1 MVPPVSTAIWYC
13 ERSVIMRAPAGSVTN
28 RDVAEQFLVMSRLLE
43 IAGEDRYRSEAYGR
57 ASRAID
63 RLALPVA
70 GLDVEELV
78 RIPGIGARIAGQ
90 IREIAETGSFDEL
103 DDMRAAVPASV
114 VDLLGVP
121 GIGPRTLHILWK
133 RLGILTV
140 DDLERAVRGRRLRAL
155 RGFGPKREEAIER
168 GIRQFRRRS
177 NRITRPQADAVLAGV
192 AALLCDGRY
201 AVAGSYRRGASTV
214 DGLAIVATGDRAA
227 FARRVAAGES
237 EDGVLLSPAGVP
249 LNVRFTDPGRCGT
262 ALIEATGSD
271 GFLAR
276 LGDVALAQGYR
287 FTPDGLVD
295 CSDGSLKTFAS
306 EEDLFSFLG
315 MAFVPPELREDRG
328 EVDLA
333 LRHALPDLVDLSDI
347 RGDLHA
353 HTTASDG
360 RQSLEDVA
368 EAGDARGYE
377 YIAITDHSSRVSPEA
392 LARQQAD
399 IERVNRRHT
408 CELLCGSEVDI
419 RSDGT
424 LGYPDGVLADLDIV
438 VASVHSGFTQGEDL
452 LTRRILTAMENEHVD
467 IIGHPTGRLLGQR
480 PPYAVDLAR
489 VIDHA
494 AVTGTALEINASPL
508 RLDLEDIYVWRAKK
522 QGVKLAAGT
531 DAHRTSEFSNMQN
544 AVLQAR
550 RGWCAPGDV
559 VNTLSLSELTEWVS

>member
-1 MVPPVSTAIWYC
+1 
-13 ERSVIMRAPAGSVTN
+13 MRTPAGPVTN
-28 RDVAEQFLVMSRLLE
+28 GDVAERLLFMSRLLE
-43 IAGEDRYRSEAYGR
+43 IAGEDRYRSEAYER
-57 ASRAID
+57 AARQVD
-63 RLALPVA
+63 RLSFPVA
-70 GLDVEELV
+70 GLDVEALV

-90 IREIAETGSFDEL
+90 IREIVETGSFREL
-103 DDMRAAVPASV
+103 DDLRAAVPGSV
-114 VDLLGVP
+114 VELLGVP
-121 GIGPRTLHILWK
+121 GLGPRTLHTLWK

-140 DDLERAVRGRRLRAL
+140 DDLERAVKGRRLRAL
-155 RGFGPKREEAIER
+155 KGFGPKREAAIER

-177 NRITRPQADAVLAGV
+177 DGMTRPQADAVLAGV
-192 AALLCDGRY
+192 AALFPDGQY

-214 DGLAIVATGDRAA
+214 DGLAIVAAGDRAA
-227 FARRVAAGES
+227 LVRRLFAV
-237 EDGVLLSPAGVP
+237 AGVGETAEEVSLFAGGAR

-262 ALIEATGSD
+262 ALLWATGSA
-271 GFLAR
+271 GFLERMGEA
-276 LGDVALAQGYR
+276 ALAQGYR
-287 FTPDGLVD
+287 LAPGGLVD
-295 CSDGSLKTFAS
+295 CSDGRLQTFES
-306 EEDLFSFLG
+306 EEEVFAFLG
-315 MAFVPPELREDRG
+315 MAAVPPELREDRG

-333 LRHALPDLVDLSDI
+333 LRHALPDLVDLADI

-353 HTTASDG
+353 HTAASDG

-377 YIAITDHSSRVSPEA
+377 YIVVTDHSSRVSPEA

-399 IERVNRRHT
+399 IEQVNRRHA
-408 CELLCGSEVDI
+408 CQLLAGSEVDI

-424 LGYPDGVLADLDIV
+424 LGYPNRVLAGLDLVI
-438 VASVHSGFTQGEDL
+438 ASVHSGFSQGEDV
-452 LTRRILTAMENEHVD
+452 LTRRVLTAMENEHVD
-467 IIGHPTGRLLGQR
+467 VIGHPTGRLLGRR
-480 PPYAVDLAR
+480 PAYAVDLVR
-489 VIDHA
+489 VIEHA

>member
-63 RLALPVA
+63 RLALPVT

-177 NRITRPQADAVLAGV
+177 NRITRPQADAVLASV

-214 DGLAIVATGDRAA
+214 DGLDIVATGDRAA
-227 FARRVAAGES
+227 LVRRVAAGES
-237 EDGVLLSPAGVP
+237 GDGVSFSLDGVP

-262 ALIEATGSD
+262 ALLGATGSD

-276 LGDVALAQGYR
+276 LGDVALARGYR
-287 FTPDGLVD
+287 FTPGGLVD
-295 CSDGSLKTFAS
+295 CSDGSLQAFAS
-306 EEDLFSFLG
+306 EEEVFSFLG
-315 MAFVPPELREDRG
+315 MAFIPPELREDRG

-333 LRHALPDLVDLSDI
+333 LRHALPDLIEIADI

-377 YIAITDHSSRVSPEA
+377 YVAITDHSSRVSPEA
-392 LARQQAD
+392 LARQQEA

-438 VASVHSGFTQGEDL
+438 VASVHSGFAQDEDL

-467 IIGHPTGRLLGQR
+467 IIGHPTGRLLGRR

-489 VIDHA
+489 VIEHA